1 MFTLKV
7 KVICALNHHTM
18 RMWQWRYGSTPSLT
32 SSLEAEEWLT
42 TIRHFWLWQ
51 NATSNNWIVDQ
62 SVHGL
67 RYPVFT
73 GKCIRSI
80 MTQLYGKLE
89 ESSLHQRRWAGKT
102 QLMYLWMNQIPLDRN
117 QLMHYRDASW
127 RLICGFSERNYV
139 CWSYILKVFHG
150 FTMSL

>member
-51 NATSNNWIVDQ
+51 NATSNNWIGNGWALELFSMLWKEQ
-62 SVHGL
+62 NSVAPAWN
-67 RYPVFT
+67 RFPT
-73 GKCIRSI
+73 S
-80 MTQLYGKLE
+80 
-89 ESSLHQRRWAGKT
+89 
-102 QLMYLWMNQIPLDRN
+102 
-117 QLMHYRDASW
+117 
-127 RLICGFSERNYV
+127 RLISLWTSQYTDWDIRFLQVN
-139 CWSYILKVFHG
+139 VFVVSWPSC
-150 FTMSL
+150 TES

>member
-1 MFTLKV
+1 MGTRIVQHAVKGTEFCGPCLESIPDFT
-7 KVICALNHHTM
+7 AD
-18 RMWQWRYGSTPSLT
+18 QP
-32 SSLEAEEWLT
+32 
-42 TIRHFWLWQ
+42 
-51 NATSNNWIVDQ
+51 VDQ

-117 QLMHYRDASW
+117 QLMHYRDAS
-127 RLICGFSERNYV
+127 
-139 CWSYILKVFHG
+139 
-150 FTMSL
+150 